1 MEDLASDMIGGGDNS
16 SEVAS
21 EAITPEMTLK
31 MLENSPLR
39 SFKSFSGLSENEL
52 ASLIQKLQAAADS
65 ES

>member
-16 SEVAS
+16 SEAAS

-52 ASLIQKLQAAADS
+52 TALIEKLQAAAGLDN
-65 ES
+65 